1 MENKVYGIIYHLSF
15 PNGNYIGQTI
25 QGINKRFK
33 QHLKDTKNGS
43 KLPEQICKT
52 LEYFSKV

>member
-25 QGINKRFK
+25 QGIDKCFK
-33 QHLKDTKNGS
+33 QHLKDTKMVLNY
-43 KLPEQICKT
+43 LFIMQ
-52 LEYFSKV
+52 

>member
-25 QGINKRFK
+25 QGINKR
-33 QHLKDTKNGS
+33 LNN
-43 KLPEQICKT
+43 I
-52 LEYFSKV
+52 